1 MNDLNV
7 TEAFRQHR
15 EMQRERLWGSFANSF
30 VGDDSFNKAKDDE
43 YESPKEVEKREAK
56 TKERLGGVKGDEKL
70 HKRAHHKDDDDEY
83 EDEKSVKK
91 REAKLKERLGGIKGD
106 EKLHEEAE
114 KKDKVKK
121 GEDDVNPFDSFVEGE
136 MEKSDVM
143 DAISYGGNIKF
154 SKTGKE
160 MIDQI
165 KDVVLPEKQAALAA
179 KKQDA
184 DDWLEDTGKAPTH
197 PVEKWWT
204 DGLKIDVPYKY
215 YTWEETRCTQMYDRV
230 VASLSVDH
238 GKTME
243 GLQVN
248 CPENE
253 EQAVARQRYNDDVR
267 AICECMVDI
276 KACEI
281 LMKNLKEGTSY
292 ELTPRQIVTLKFD

>member
-1 MNDLNV
+1 MSDLNV

-56 TKERLGGVKGDEKL
+56 
-70 HKRAHHKDDDDEY
+70 
-83 EDEKSVKK
+83 
-91 REAKLKERLGGIKGD
+91 LKEREGGIKGD

-121 GEDDVNPFDSFVEGE
+121 GEDDVNPFDSFVEEE

-215 YTWEETRCTQMYDRV
+215 YTWEETRCTQMDDRV